1 MVKMRKIAVLLIVV
15 IATAVTGENLAQA
28 KVIAGTACQ
37 AKGEQTTVSK
47 KVYTCI
53 KSGKKLIWNKGVAVK
68 PSAGPKAT
76 ISETPT
82 NTPTQA
88 STKPNSAVR
97 TFDLVPTFSMTA
109 YSERLRRYKDRPD
122 GALYIEQTRGVVQ
135 ILLPAMPNL
144 DSTSQYFV
152 VVGGGYVTRGSC
164 NSGGLGLPLD
174 AGAEQNKKSVLYSQ
188 LPRSPKDFPIG
199 IVFKV
204 STFPISFTCFYS
216 NETKYSVSVIETDDL
231 ITAVKSKSK
240 PVEFMTPVVWQT
252 LPPAT
257 TPAPNQVDT
266 FSITPNA
273 ICLPE
278 GATVRS
284 ADSKNYVCKVS
295 STDGVLRW
303 TT

>member
-68 PSAGPKAT
+68 PSAAPKAT
-76 ISETPT
+76 ISATPT

-97 TFDLVPTFSMTA
+97 TFDLIPTFSMTA

-122 GALYIEQTRGVVQ
+122 GYLYVEQTRGVVQ
-135 ILLPAMPNL
+135 ILLPAIPNL
-144 DSTSQYFV
+144 DPVNQFFV
-152 VVGGGYVTRGSC
+152 VIGGGYVSNRRC
-164 NSGGLGLPLD
+164 YSGELGLPLD
-174 AGAEQNKKSVLYSQ
+174 AGAERNKKSVLYSL
-188 LPRSPKDFPIG
+188 LPRSPKGLPIG

-204 STFPISFTCFYS
+204 STFPISFTCYFN
-216 NETKYSVSVIETDDL
+216 NETKYNLSVIETDSL
-231 ITAVKSKSK
+231 ITAVKSQSK
-240 PVEFMTPVVWQT
+240 PIEFVTPVVWQN
-252 LPPAT
+252 LPPP
-257 TPAPNQVDT
+257 PAPNQVDT

-273 ICLPE
+273 ICSPE

-284 ADSKNYVCKVS
+284 TDNKNYVCKVS
-295 STDGVLRW
+295 SIDGVLRW